1 MLSTAPGSSWRVLH
15 GFGQAT
21 LRALLRELAPILR
34 GGCRVTTLSSTDR
47 GCATVVSGF
56 VTKRPTHASRQH
68 ALWLHLPTTLLSITL
83 ETTLTTSLA
92 HSLRSPLRAL
102 APDRKGVHF
111 FSDRVSLIAIQ
122 VWSKEPTKKNNA
134 HITVHELT
142 ELPER
147 LSERMKFPADE
158 GCNAVNP
165 ERTREPQAP
174 NARSSLEPS
183 QPGSPAGS
191 GSTSGRDLKSKSGH
205 RSCER

>member
-1 MLSTAPGSSWRVLH
+1 MVASAPAEAAAGFRLFAAGLPVQPSARMLSTAPGPSWRVLH

-21 LRALLRELAPILR
+21 LRALLRALAPILR

-102 APDRKGVHF
+102 APDRKGVHIF
-111 FSDRVSLIAIQ
+111 QRPSFANRHPSMMVKRTHQ
-122 VWSKEPTKKNNA
+122 KE
-134 HITVHELT
+134 
-142 ELPER
+142 
-147 LSERMKFPADE
+147 
-158 GCNAVNP
+158 
-165 ERTREPQAP
+165 Q
-174 NARSSLEPS
+174 RSF
-183 QPGSPAGS
+183 
-191 GSTSGRDLKSKSGH
+191 D
-205 RSCER
+205 

>member
-1 MLSTAPGSSWRVLH
+1 MALGRRPCALSCAS
-15 GFGQAT
+15 
-21 LRALLRELAPILR
+21 LR

-122 VWSKEPTKKNNA
+122 VWSKEPTKKKQRSYRLPA
-134 HITVHELT
+134 KAKSIIPEELDMSF
-142 ELPER
+142 R
-147 LSERMKFPADE
+147 I
-158 GCNAVNP
+158 
-165 ERTREPQAP
+165 REQQYS
-174 NARSSLEPS
+174 R
-183 QPGSPAGS
+183 PG
-191 GSTSGRDLKSKSGH
+191 
-205 RSCER
+205 